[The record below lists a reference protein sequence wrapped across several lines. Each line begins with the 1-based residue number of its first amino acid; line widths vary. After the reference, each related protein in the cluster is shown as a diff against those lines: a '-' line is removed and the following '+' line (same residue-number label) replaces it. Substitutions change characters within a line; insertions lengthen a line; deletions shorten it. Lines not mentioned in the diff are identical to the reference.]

1 MNTMANEKSKAE
13 QYRDERKAR
22 IAKSAKKNAHS
33 MEARNTAKKVV
44 NKVIS
49 IVLCAVIVLGVVAFS
64 LNYYGAL
71 QRVIKIGGVGSDQ
84 SVTIAEYEY
93 YYMRAYNQV
102 RYQAQYY
109 QYYYQTSNGY
119 DLTLSPEEQTQTTQ
133 DSDGNE
139 ITWAEKLHDD
149 TIDIIQLHKAY
160 YNEAL
165 KMGLKLTKAD
175 EAFIDKQIED
185 LRDEAESAGSSSS
198 SSDSESKVTYSLNAY
213 LRKVY
218 GGSINERFLRK
229 QLKVQVLAQKYLTE
243 RTNEIAD
250 GYEQS
255 VIDAAYKEDT
265 ATYDF
270 VTFRAYTFQTT
281 ELTQEDDESDE
292 DFTARQEKADAEVK
306 QNANDFY
313 NAVTNDATFAAK
325 ATELNKDTED
335 YNVDE
340 ETKYTM
346 LKSSI
351 QSSFSEDAATWL
363 FDSSTKE
370 GSKKLFSDEDNG
382 KYIVVLALAKPHQE
396 QTVTARHI
404 LFLTTD
410 ESSGSEL
417 SEEEIAEKKKQA
429 EDVLKEFNEGDK
441 SEDSFAALANEY
453 NEDSGSSSTGGL
465 YEHIYPGQM
474 VTEFNDWVFDTNRK
488 AGDVEIV
495 KTDYGYHIIYFVAQ
509 DGKDYYDSTI
519 RSSKASEDIET
530 ETKELQEGDNYIV
543 GIGPRR
549 TEYAEKRVL
558 KKIKYLVELSNSNS
572 SSSSYSAS

>member
-1 MNTMANEKSKAE
+1 MANEKSKAE

-119 DLTLSPEEQTQTTQ
+119 DLSLTPEEQTQTTQ
-133 DSDGNE
+133 DADGNE
-139 ITWAEKLHDD
+139 ITWAEKLHED
-149 TIDIIQLHKAY
+149 TLEIIQLHKAY

-185 LRDEAESAGSSSS
+185 LRDEAKSAGSSSS
-198 SSDSESKVTYSLNAY
+198 SSDSENKVTYSLNAY

-229 QLKVQVLAQKYLTE
+229 QLKIQVLAQKYLTE
-243 RTNEIAD
+243 RTAEIAK
-250 GYEQS
+250 GYDQKD
-255 VIDAAYKEDT
+255 IDAEYKKDT
-265 ATYDF
+265 TAYDF
-270 VTFRAYTFQTT
+270 VTFRAYTFKTT
-281 ELTQEDDESDE
+281 ELTKEDDETD
-292 DFTARQEKADAEVK
+292 DALKARQAKADAEVK
-306 QNANDFY
+306 KNANDFY

-325 ATELNKDTED
+325 AKELNKDTED
-335 YNVDE
+335 YNADE
-340 ETKYTM
+340 ETKYSM
-346 LKSSI
+346 LKSTV
-351 QSSFSEDAATWL
+351 QSTFSEDAAKWL
-363 FDSSTKE
+363 FDSSTKV
-370 GSKKLFSDEDNG
+370 GSKKLFSDEENG
-382 KYIVVLALAKPHQE
+382 KYIVVLALSKPHQE

-404 LFLTTD
+404 LFQTKD
-410 ESSGSEL
+410 QSSGSDL
-417 SEEEIAEKKKQA
+417 SEEEIAKKKTQA
-429 EDVLKEFNEGDK
+429 EDVLKKFNEGDK
-441 SEDSFAALANEY
+441 TEDSFAALANEY
-453 NEDSGSSSTGGL
+453 NEDSGSSSNGGL

-474 VTEFNDWVFDTNRK
+474 VTEFNDWVFDANRK
-488 AGDVEIV
+488 AGDVELV
-495 KTDYGYHIIYFVAQ
+495 ETEYGYHIIYFIAK
-509 DGKDYYDSTI
+509 DGTDYYDSTI
-519 RSSKASEDIET
+519 RSSKANEDIET
-530 ETKELQEGDNYIV
+530 ETKALQEGKDYVV
-543 GIGPRR
+543 GLGPRR
-549 TEYAEKRVL
+549 MNYAEKRVL
-558 KKIKYLVELSNSNS
+558 KKIKYLVELSNANS
-572 SSSSYSAS
+572 SSSAS

>member
-1 MNTMANEKSKAE
+1 MANEKSKAE

-119 DLTLSPEEQTQTTQ
+119 DLSLTPEEQTQTTK
-133 DSDGNE
+133 DADGNE
-139 ITWAEKLHDD
+139 ITWAEKLHED
-149 TIDIIQLHKAY
+149 TLEIIQLHKAY

-185 LRDEAESAGSSSS
+185 LRDEAKSAGSNSSS
-198 SSDSESKVTYSLNAY
+198 SNSENKVTYSLNAY

-229 QLKVQVLAQKYLTE
+229 QLKIQVLAQKYLTE
-243 RTNEIAD
+243 RTNEIAKD
-250 GYEQS
+250 YDQKD
-255 VIDAAYKEDT
+255 IDTEYKKDT
-265 ATYDF
+265 TAYDF
-270 VTFRAYTFQTT
+270 ATFRAYTFKTT
-281 ELTQEDDESDE
+281 ELTKEDKETDDALK
-292 DFTARQEKADAEVK
+292 ARQAKANAEVK
-306 QNANDFY
+306 KNANDFY
-313 NAVTNDATFAAK
+313 NAVTNDATFTAK
-325 ATELNKDTED
+325 AKELNKDTAD
-335 YNVDE
+335 YNVDK
-340 ETKYTM
+340 ETKYSM
-346 LKSSI
+346 LKSTA
-351 QSSFSEDAATWL
+351 QSTFSEDAAKWL
-363 FDSSTKE
+363 FDSSTKV
-370 GSKKLFSDEDNG
+370 GSKKLFSDEENG
-382 KYIVVLALAKPHQE
+382 KYIVVLALSKPHQE

-404 LFLTTD
+404 LFQTKD
-410 ESSGSEL
+410 QNSGNDL
-417 SEEEIAEKKKQA
+417 SEEEIAKKKTQA
-429 EDVLKEFNEGDK
+429 EDVLKKFNEGDK
-441 SEDSFAALANEY
+441 TEDSFAALANEY
-453 NEDSGSSSTGGL
+453 NEDTGSSSNGGL

-474 VTEFNDWVFDTNRK
+474 VTEFNDWVFDANRK
-488 AGDVEIV
+488 AGDVELV
-495 KTDYGYHIIYFVAQ
+495 ETDFGYHIIYFVAK
-509 DGKDYYDSTI
+509 DGKDYYDSAI
-519 RSSKASEDIET
+519 RSSKANEDIET
-530 ETKELQEGDNYIV
+530 ETKALQEGKDYVV
-543 GIGPRR
+543 GLGPRR
-549 TEYAEKRVL
+549 MNYAEKRVL
-558 KKIKYLVELSNSNS
+558 KKIKYLVELSNANS
-572 SSSSYSAS
+572 SSSAR

>member
-84 SVTIAEYEY
+84 SVSIAEYEY

-119 DLTLSPEEQTQTTQ
+119 DLSLTPEEQTQTTK
-133 DSDGNE
+133 DADGNE
-139 ITWAEKLHDD
+139 ITWVEKLHED
-149 TIDIIQLHKAY
+149 TLEIIQLHKAY

-185 LRDEAESAGSSSS
+185 LRDEAKSAGSNSSS
-198 SSDSESKVTYSLNAY
+198 SNSENKVTYSLNAY

-229 QLKVQVLAQKYLTE
+229 QLKIQVLAQKYLTE
-243 RTNEIAD
+243 RTNEIAKD
-250 GYEQS
+250 YDQKD
-255 VIDAAYKEDT
+255 IDAEYKKDT
-265 ATYDF
+265 TAYDF
-270 VTFRAYTFQTT
+270 ATFRAYTFKTT
-281 ELTQEDDESDE
+281 ELTKEDNETDDALK
-292 DFTARQEKADAEVK
+292 ARQTKANAEVK
-306 QNANDFY
+306 KNANDFY
-313 NAVTNDATFAAK
+313 NAVTNDATFTAK
-325 ATELNKDTED
+325 AKELNKDTAD
-335 YNVDE
+335 YNVDK
-340 ETKYTM
+340 ETKYSM
-346 LKSSI
+346 LKSTA
-351 QSSFSEDAATWL
+351 QSTFSEDAAKWL
-363 FDSSTKE
+363 FDSSTKV
-370 GSKKLFSDEDNG
+370 GSKKLFSDEENG
-382 KYIVVLALAKPHQE
+382 KYIVVLALSKPHQE

-404 LFLTTD
+404 LFQTKD
-410 ESSGSEL
+410 QSSGNDL
-417 SEEEIAEKKKQA
+417 SEEEIAKKKTQA
-429 EDVLKEFNEGDK
+429 EDVLKKFNEGDK
-441 SEDSFAALANEY
+441 TEDSFAALANEY
-453 NEDSGSSSTGGL
+453 NEDTGSSSNGGL

-474 VTEFNDWVFDTNRK
+474 VTEFNDWVFDANRK
-488 AGDVEIV
+488 AGDVELV
-495 KTDYGYHIIYFVAQ
+495 ETDYGYHIIYFVAK
-509 DGKDYYDSTI
+509 DGKDYYDSAI
-519 RSSKASEDIET
+519 RSSKANKDIET
-530 ETKELQEGDNYIV
+530 ETKALQEGKDYVV
-543 GIGPRR
+543 GLGPRR
-549 TEYAEKRVL
+549 MNYAEKRVL
-558 KKIKYLVELSNSNS
+558 KKIKYLVELSNANS
-572 SSSSYSAS
+572 SSSAR

>member
-1 MNTMANEKSKAE
+1 MANEKSKAE

-119 DLTLSPEEQTQTTQ
+119 DLSLTPEEQTQTTK
-133 DSDGNE
+133 DADGNE
-139 ITWAEKLHDD
+139 ITWTEKLHED
-149 TIDIIQLHKAY
+149 TLEIIQLHKAY

-185 LRDEAESAGSSSS
+185 LRDEAKSAGSNSSS
-198 SSDSESKVTYSLNAY
+198 SNSENKVTYSLNAY

-229 QLKVQVLAQKYLTE
+229 QLKIQVLAQKYLTE
-243 RTNEIAD
+243 RTNEIAK
-250 GYEQS
+250 GYDQKD
-255 VIDAAYKEDT
+255 IDAEYKKDT
-265 ATYDF
+265 TAYDF
-270 VTFRAYTFQTT
+270 VTFRAYTFKTT
-281 ELTQEDDESDE
+281 ELTKEDNETDDALK
-292 DFTARQEKADAEVK
+292 ARQAKANAEVK
-306 QNANDFY
+306 KNANDFY
-313 NAVTNDATFAAK
+313 NAVTNDATFTAK
-325 ATELNKDTED
+325 AKELNKDTAD

-340 ETKYTM
+340 ETKYSM
-346 LKSSI
+346 LKSTA
-351 QSSFSEDAATWL
+351 QSTFSEDAAKWL
-363 FDSSTKE
+363 FDSSTKV
-370 GSKKLFSDEDNG
+370 GSKKLFSDEENG
-382 KYIVVLALAKPHQE
+382 KYIVVLALSKPHQE

-404 LFLTTD
+404 LFQTKD
-410 ESSGSEL
+410 QSSGNAL
-417 SEEEIAEKKKQA
+417 SEEEIAKKKTQA
-429 EDVLKEFNEGDK
+429 EDVLKKFNEGDK
-441 SEDSFAALANEY
+441 TEDSFAALANEY
-453 NEDSGSSSTGGL
+453 NEDTGSSSNGGL

-474 VTEFNDWVFDTNRK
+474 VTEFNDWVFDANRK
-488 AGDVEIV
+488 AGDVELV
-495 KTDYGYHIIYFVAQ
+495 ETDYGYHIIYFVAK
-509 DGKDYYDSTI
+509 DGKDYYDSAI
-519 RSSKASEDIET
+519 RSSKANEDIET
-530 ETKELQEGDNYIV
+530 ETKALQEGKDYVV
-543 GIGPRR
+543 GLGPRR
-549 TEYAEKRVL
+549 MNYAEKRVL
-558 KKIKYLVELSNSNS
+558 KKIKYLVELSNANS
-572 SSSSYSAS
+572 SSSAS

>member
-1 MNTMANEKSKAE
+1 MANEKSKAE

-119 DLTLSPEEQTQTTQ
+119 DLSLSPEEQTQTTQ

-139 ITWAEKLHDD
+139 VTWAEKLHED
-149 TIDIIQLHKAY
+149 TLEIIQLHKAY

-165 KMGLKLTKAD
+165 KKGLKLTKAD
-175 EAFIDKQIED
+175 EANIDKQIES
-185 LRDEAESAGSSSS
+185 LRKEAESAGSSSKS
-198 SSDSESKVTYSLNAY
+198 GENKVTYSLNAY

-229 QLKVQVLAQKYLTE
+229 QLKIQILAQKYITQ
-243 RTNEIAD
+243 RTAEIAKTYD
-250 GYEQS
+250 QKD
-255 VIDAAYKEDT
+255 IDAEYKKDT

-270 VTFRAYTFQTT
+270 VTFRAYTFNKT
-281 ELTQEDDESDE
+281 ELTKEDNETDDALK
-292 DFTARQEKADAEVK
+292 ARQTKANAEVK
-306 QNANDFY
+306 KNANDFY
-313 NAVTNDATFAAK
+313 NAVTNEATFTAK
-325 ATELNKDTED
+325 AKELNKDTAN

-340 ETKYTM
+340 DTKFSM
-346 LKSSI
+346 LKSKI
-351 QSSFSEDAATWL
+351 QSSFSEDAAKWL

-370 GSKKLFSDEDNG
+370 GSKKLFSDEENG
-382 KYIVVLALAKPHQE
+382 KYIVVLAVKKPHQE
-396 QTVTARHI
+396 KTVTARHI
-404 LFLTTD
+404 LFSTIDQSTNN
-410 ESSGSEL
+410 EL
-417 SEEEIAEKKKQA
+417 SEEEIAKKKTEA
-429 EDVLKEFNEGDK
+429 EDVLKKFNEGDK

-453 NEDSGSSSTGGL
+453 TEDTDTSNGGL

-474 VTEFNDWVFDTNRK
+474 VTEFNDWCFNANRK
-488 AGDVEIV
+488 PGDVEIV
-495 KTDYGYHIIYFVAQ
+495 KTQFGYHIIYFVAN
-509 DGKDYYDSTI
+509 DGTDYYDSTI
-519 RSSKASEDIET
+519 RTSKANKDVED
-530 ETKELQEGDNYIV
+530 ETKALQEGKDYVV
-543 GIGPRR
+543 GLGPRR
-549 TEYAEKRVL
+549 MNYAEKRAL
-558 KKIKYLVELSNSNS
+558 KKIKYLVELNNSNS
-572 SSSSYSAS
+572 SSSK

>member
-119 DLTLSPEEQTQTTQ
+119 DLSLTPEEQTQTTK
-133 DSDGNE
+133 DADGNE
-139 ITWAEKLHDD
+139 ITWTEKLHED
-149 TIDIIQLHKAY
+149 TLEIIQLHKAY

-185 LRDEAESAGSSSS
+185 LRDEAKSAGSNSSS
-198 SSDSESKVTYSLNAY
+198 SNSENKVTYSLNAY

-229 QLKVQVLAQKYLTE
+229 QLKIQVLAQKYLTE
-243 RTNEIAD
+243 RTNEIAK
-250 GYEQS
+250 GYDQKD
-255 VIDAAYKEDT
+255 IDAEYKKDT
-265 ATYDF
+265 TAYDF
-270 VTFRAYTFQTT
+270 VTFRAYTFKTT
-281 ELTQEDDESDE
+281 ELTKEDNETDDALK
-292 DFTARQEKADAEVK
+292 ARQAKANAEVK
-306 QNANDFY
+306 KNANDFY
-313 NAVTNDATFAAK
+313 NAVTNDATFTAK
-325 ATELNKDTED
+325 AKELNKDTAD
-335 YNVDE
+335 YNVDK
-340 ETKYTM
+340 ETKYSM
-346 LKSSI
+346 LKSTA
-351 QSSFSEDAATWL
+351 QSTFSEDAAKWL
-363 FDSSTKE
+363 FDSSTKV
-370 GSKKLFSDEDNG
+370 GSKKLFSDEENG
-382 KYIVVLALAKPHQE
+382 KYIVVLALSKPHQE

-404 LFLTTD
+404 LFQTKD
-410 ESSGSEL
+410 QSSGNAL
-417 SEEEIAEKKKQA
+417 SEEEIAKKKTQA
-429 EDVLKEFNEGDK
+429 EDVLKKFNEGDK
-441 SEDSFAALANEY
+441 TEDSFAALANEY
-453 NEDSGSSSTGGL
+453 NEDTGSSSNGGL

-474 VTEFNDWVFDTNRK
+474 VTEFNDWVFDANRK
-488 AGDVEIV
+488 AGDVELV
-495 KTDYGYHIIYFVAQ
+495 ETDYGYHIIYFVAK

-519 RSSKASEDIET
+519 RSSKANEDIET
-530 ETKELQEGDNYIV
+530 ETKALQEGKDYVV
-543 GIGPRR
+543 GLGPRR
-549 TEYAEKRVL
+549 MNYAEKRVL
-558 KKIKYLVELSNSNS
+558 KKIKYLVELSNANS
-572 SSSSYSAS
+572 SSSAR

>member
-1 MNTMANEKSKAE
+1 MANEKSKAE

-119 DLTLSPEEQTQTTQ
+119 DLSLTPEEQTQTTK
-133 DSDGNE
+133 DADGNE
-139 ITWAEKLHDD
+139 ITWAEKLHED
-149 TIDIIQLHKAY
+149 TLEIIQLHKAY

-185 LRDEAESAGSSSS
+185 LRDEAKSAGSNSSS
-198 SSDSESKVTYSLNAY
+198 SNSENKVTYSLNAY

-229 QLKVQVLAQKYLTE
+229 QLKIQVLAQKYLTE
-243 RTNEIAD
+243 RTNEIAKD
-250 GYEQS
+250 YDQKD
-255 VIDAAYKEDT
+255 IDAEYKKDT
-265 ATYDF
+265 TAYDF
-270 VTFRAYTFQTT
+270 ATFRAYTFKTT
-281 ELTQEDDESDE
+281 ELTKEDKETDDALK
-292 DFTARQEKADAEVK
+292 ARQAKANAEVK
-306 QNANDFY
+306 KNANDFY
-313 NAVTNDATFAAK
+313 NAVTNDATFTAK
-325 ATELNKDTED
+325 AKELNKDTAD
-335 YNVDE
+335 YNVDK
-340 ETKYTM
+340 ETKYSM
-346 LKSSI
+346 LKSTA
-351 QSSFSEDAATWL
+351 QSTFSEDAAKWL
-363 FDSSTKE
+363 FDSSTKV
-370 GSKKLFSDEDNG
+370 GSKKLFSDEENG
-382 KYIVVLALAKPHQE
+382 KYIVVLALSKPHQE

-404 LFLTTD
+404 LFQTKD
-410 ESSGSEL
+410 QNSGNDL
-417 SEEEIAEKKKQA
+417 SEEEIAKKKTQA
-429 EDVLKEFNEGDK
+429 EDVLKKFNEGDK
-441 SEDSFAALANEY
+441 TEDSFAALANEY
-453 NEDSGSSSTGGL
+453 NEDTGSSSNGGL

-474 VTEFNDWVFDTNRK
+474 VTEFNDWVFDANRK
-488 AGDVEIV
+488 AGDVELV
-495 KTDYGYHIIYFVAQ
+495 ETDFGYHIIYFVAK
-509 DGKDYYDSTI
+509 DGKDYYDSAI
-519 RSSKASEDIET
+519 RSSKANKDIET
-530 ETKELQEGDNYIV
+530 ETKALQEGKDYVV
-543 GIGPRR
+543 GLGPRR
-549 TEYAEKRVL
+549 MNYAEKRVL
-558 KKIKYLVELSNSNS
+558 KKIKYLVELSNANS
-572 SSSSYSAS
+572 SSSAR